1 MRTKVTL
8 VLVFLNV
15 ALFFFIFKF
24 ERNWQTEAASLE
36 TRRRVLGPEAANIR
50 SLEISTTAGNV
61 VSLVRNRDTW
71 FLTKP
76 LDWPANPHAV
86 SSIVHELQL
95 LEHETSFRVADLAK
109 TNQALADYG
118 LDKPK
123 LTVAFSSRDPGAA
136 PPATTPATL
145 LRIGDMTKDGK
156 RVYVLSPDGERI
168 HVVGRTLIDS
178 LSFPIEQ
185 LRADI
190 LLTIPVFEA
199 RSLTVHAV
207 NPDQTRGGPTAGVR
221 IRIRRDGA
229 RWTFETPIV
238 ARASKTAVD
247 LAINDLNGLHAKT
260 FSPPA
265 PATLPSAAP
274 ALRVVLEGNN
284 RHESLFLG
292 EPVPVPAG
300 AESKA
305 PAGGVEYY
313 AQLEGR
319 SVVFTVVVPTGL
331 LEVLRGAQ
339 ESLREKRILDFDP
352 RAVTAVTL
360 ASPVQAVAPLTLQR
374 LDATAGAAPDAA
386 PRWQIIQR
394 GEGTQGPKP
403 LPADRAV
410 VQRLLE
416 QLTLLSAEQFKSD
429 APTTADLEAWG
440 FNRPEREITLTMASS
455 ATPVRLLLGTE
466 ASTPRTIS
474 ARVGTPADPGASIYT
489 VKIDFPRELPIA
501 VNAWRDRSLR
511 EPLPQGAHF
520 SALRVTDL
528 ESRQLVSDTTFNTAG
543 EPAAPPRDPKAV
555 QEVLTQLRTL
565 RAKSILPGGFADK
578 VTLTGDERPWRYQ
591 LDATLSLPAGSGG
604 EQTSTVTLYLTE
616 RIGGT
621 QQYGGARDLDVI
633 FELEQP
639 LLDALWALLYG
650 ARDPGPPPP
659 PPKA

>member
-36 TRRRVLGPEAANIR
+36 ARRRVLGPEAANIR
-50 SLEISTTAGNV
+50 SLEISSPTGTT
-61 VSLVRNRDTW
+61 VSLARNRDTW

-123 LTVAFSSRDPGAA
+123 LTVAFSSREPGTGAA
-136 PPATTPATL
+136 TATPAMT

-207 NPDQTRGGPTAGVR
+207 RPDQTSGGPTAGVR

-229 RWTFETPIV
+229 RWSFETPII

-247 LAINDLNGLHAKT
+247 LAINDLNALHAKT
-260 FSPPA
+260 FNPPA
-265 PATLPSAAP
+265 PATLPSSNP

-292 EPVPVPAG
+292 ETVPTAPG
-300 AESKA
+300 PESKV

-319 SVVFTVVVPTGL
+319 SVVFTVVVPTNL

-352 RAVTAVTL
+352 RAVTAITL
-360 ASPVQAVAPLTLQR
+360 ASPVQAGPPLTLQR

-394 GEGTQGPKP
+394 GEGTQGPQP
-403 LPADRAV
+403 LPADRGV
-410 VQRLLE
+410 VKGLLE

-440 FNRPEREITLTMASS
+440 FNRPEREVTLTLAGT
-455 ATPVRLLLGTE
+455 ATPIRLRLGTD
-466 ASTPRTIS
+466 ASTARNLS
-474 ARVGTPADPGASIYT
+474 ARVGTPTDPGSSIYT
-489 VKIDFPRELPIA
+489 VRLDVRRELPLE
-501 VNAWRDRSLR
+501 VNAWRDRTLR
-511 EPLPQGAHF
+511 ETLPQGARF
-520 SALRVTDL
+520 SGLKVIDL
-528 ESRQLVSDTTFNTAG
+528 ESKQVVFENTFNAGG
-543 EPAAPPRDPKAV
+543 EPATPPRDPKAV
-555 QEVLTQLRTL
+555 QDVLAQLRTL
-565 RAKSILPGGFADK
+565 RAKSFLPGGFADK
-578 VTLTGDERPWRYQ
+578 VSLPGEERAWHYQ
-591 LDATLSLPAGSGG
+591 LEATLALPTGNGG
-604 EQTSTVTLYLTE
+604 EQTSTTILYLTE
-616 RIGGT
+616 RIGGS
-621 QQYGGARDLDVI
+621 QQYGGTKDLDVI

-639 LLDALWALLYG
+639 LLDALWSLLYG
-650 ARDPGPPPP
+650 ARDPGPAPPTG
-659 PPKA
+659 KA